1 MQGLVFRGTAL
12 CATVDGPV
20 AWLRCTSKEL
30 QQQGAVGGGRWRS
43 WTVWRRYQRA
53 RPVQQQLQLA
63 RNWSCFN
70 ALPDATGSKQTDP
83 DIKIVTLEPSCL
95 RYLCSQTIS
104 PNLLLSNT
112 DPNPTILVRSTAERS
127 LFYQSCVLVI
137 LVGSSAI
144 LVLIQGRTIL
154 VDRKAKLLLPPHFP
168 KLPLFICPRFRGH
181 VNVCAQRIRPFCP
194 GVHSRHVEYTSAK
207 PISKSTP
214 PSGRSRAKHWF
225 WGRIVWLSRASVVAC
240 H

>member
-1 MQGLVFRGTAL
+1 MGRLRGF
-12 CATVDGPV
+12 V
-20 AWLRCTSKEL
+20 APLKNCSSKEPSSEEE
-30 QQQGAVGGGRWRS
+30 GGEVEPFDAVTS
-43 WTVWRRYQRA
+43 E
-53 RPVQQQLQLA
+53 LA
-63 RNWSCFN
+63 RCSSSYNLHATDR
-70 ALPDATGSKQTDP
+70 ALMPCQMQPGQNKAMFYP

-112 DPNPTILVRSTAERS
+112 DPNPAILVGSTAKRS

-181 VNVCAQRIRPFCP
+181 VNVCAQSIRPFCP
-194 GVHSRHVEYTSAK
+194 GSIPVMLNTLRRN
-207 PISKSTP
+207 
-214 PSGRSRAKHWF
+214 RSQSQHR
-225 WGRIVWLSRASVVAC
+225 RVAVRGQNIDFEDELFG
-240 H
+240 

>member
-1 MQGLVFRGTAL
+1 MQQLMGRLRGF
-12 CATVDGPV
+12 V
-20 AWLRCTSKEL
+20 APLKNCSSKEPSEEE
-30 QQQGAVGGGRWRS
+30 GGEVEPFDAVTS
-43 WTVWRRYQRA
+43 E
-53 RPVQQQLQLA
+53 LA
-63 RNWSCFN
+63 RCSSSYNLHATDP
-70 ALPDATGSKQTDP
+70 ALMPCQMQPGQNKPMLYP

-127 LFYQSCVLVI
+127 MFHQLCVLVI

-194 GVHSRHVEYTSAK
+194 GSIPVMLNTLRRN
-207 PISKSTP
+207 
-214 PSGRSRAKHWF
+214 RSQSQHR
-225 WGRIVWLSRASVVAC
+225 RVAVRGQNIDFEDELFG
-240 H
+240 

>member
-1 MQGLVFRGTAL
+1 M
-12 CATVDGPV
+12 
-20 AWLRCTSKEL
+20 
-30 QQQGAVGGGRWRS
+30 QQQN
-43 WTVWRRYQRA
+43 YN
-53 RPVQQQLQLA
+53 LH
-63 RNWSCFN
+63 
-70 ALPDATGSKQTDP
+70 ATDRDLMPCQMQPGQNKPMFYP

-112 DPNPTILVRSTAERS
+112 DPNPAILVRSTTERS

-181 VNVCAQRIRPFCP
+181 VNVCAHRIRPFCP
-194 GVHSRHVEYTSAK
+194 GSIPVMLNTLRRN
-207 PISKSTP
+207 
-214 PSGRSRAKHWF
+214 RSQSQHR
-225 WGRIVWLSRASVVAC
+225 RVAVRGQNIDFEDELFG
-240 H
+240 

>member
-1 MQGLVFRGTAL
+1 MQQLMGRLRGF
-12 CATVDGPV
+12 V
-20 AWLRCTSKEL
+20 APLKNCSSKEPSEEEE
-30 QQQGAVGGGRWRS
+30 GGEVEPFDAVTS
-43 WTVWRRYQRA
+43 E
-53 RPVQQQLQLA
+53 LA
-63 RNWSCFN
+63 RCSSSYNLHATDR
-70 ALPDATGSKQTDP
+70 ALMPCQMQPGQNKAMFYP

-181 VNVCAQRIRPFCP
+181 VNVCAHRIRPFCP
-194 GVHSRHVEYTSAK
+194 GSIPVMLNTLRRN
-207 PISKSTP
+207 
-214 PSGRSRAKHWF
+214 RSQSQHR
-225 WGRIVWLSRASVVAC
+225 RVAVRGQNIDFEDELFG
-240 H
+240 

>member
-1 MQGLVFRGTAL
+1 MPYQMQPGQNKPMFY
-12 CATVDGPV
+12 PE
-20 AWLRCTSKEL
+20 K
-30 QQQGAVGGGRWRS
+30 
-43 WTVWRRYQRA
+43 
-53 RPVQQQLQLA
+53 
-63 RNWSCFN
+63 
-70 ALPDATGSKQTDP
+70 
-83 DIKIVTLEPSCL
+83 KIVTLEPSCL

-112 DPNPTILVRSTAERS
+112 DPNPAERS
-127 LFYQSCVLVI
+127 LFYQLCVLVI

-144 LVLIQGRTIL
+144 LVLIHGRTIL

-181 VNVCAQRIRPFCP
+181 VNVCAQSIRPFCP

-214 PSGRSRAKHWF
+214 PSGRSRAKH
-225 WGRIVWLSRASVVAC
+225 
-240 H
+240 

>member
-1 MQGLVFRGTAL
+1 MGRLRGF
-12 CATVDGPV
+12 V
-20 AWLRCTSKEL
+20 APLKKCSSKEPSEE
-30 QQQGAVGGGRWRS
+30 GGEVEPFDAVTS
-43 WTVWRRYQRA
+43 E
-53 RPVQQQLQLA
+53 LA
-63 RNWSCFN
+63 RCSSSYNLHATDR
-70 ALPDATGSKQTDP
+70 ALMPCQMQPGQNKPMFYP
-83 DIKIVTLEPSCL
+83 DIKIVTLEPRCL

-112 DPNPTILVRSTAERS
+112 DPNPAILVGSMAERS
-127 LFYQSCVLVI
+127 LFYQLCVLVI

-194 GVHSRHVEYTSAK
+194 GSIPVMLNTLRRN
-207 PISKSTP
+207 
-214 PSGRSRAKHWF
+214 RSQSQHR
-225 WGRIVWLSRASVVAC
+225 RVAVRGQNIDFEDELFG
-240 H
+240 

>member
-1 MQGLVFRGTAL
+1 MQPGQNKPMF
-12 CATVDGPV
+12 
-20 AWLRCTSKEL
+20 
-30 QQQGAVGGGRWRS
+30 
-43 WTVWRRYQRA
+43 Y
-53 RPVQQQLQLA
+53 
-63 RNWSCFN
+63 
-70 ALPDATGSKQTDP
+70 P

-112 DPNPTILVRSTAERS
+112 DPNPAILVRSTAERS

-154 VDRKAKLLLPPHFP
+154 VDRKAKLLLPRHFP

-181 VNVCAQRIRPFCP
+181 VNVCAHRIRPFCP
-194 GVHSRHVEYTSAK
+194 GSIPVMLNTLRRN
-207 PISKSTP
+207 
-214 PSGRSRAKHWF
+214 RSQSQHR
-225 WGRIVWLSRASVVAC
+225 RVAVRGQNIDFEDELFG
-240 H
+240 